1 MNLRE
6 TIIRALEEDIGSGDV
21 TSEGLLTG
29 GESGSARAYAKSDL
43 VMAGIDVFG
52 RVFRTMDKTLQVE
65 PLVNDGNHVKAGD
78 DIARVSG
85 SLKNILAAERVAL
98 NFLQRM
104 CGIATMTNRFVKA
117 VEGTG
122 VRILDTRKTAPGLR
136 FLDKYAVRVGG
147 GMNHRFG
154 LDRGVLI
161 KDNHIAAAGG
171 IREAVGRI
179 RKCAPPAFTIE
190 VEVRTFDEVE
200 EALDCNVDIIM
211 LDNMTRSEQMEA
223 VKRIGGKALVEAS
236 GNVTLDTVADIAATG
251 VDFISVGSLT
261 HSVIAADISMV
272 IEKES

>member
-117 VEGTG
+117 VEGTE

-190 VEVRTFDEVE
+190 VEVRTFVEVE

-223 VKRIGGKALVEAS
+223 VRRIGGKALVEAS